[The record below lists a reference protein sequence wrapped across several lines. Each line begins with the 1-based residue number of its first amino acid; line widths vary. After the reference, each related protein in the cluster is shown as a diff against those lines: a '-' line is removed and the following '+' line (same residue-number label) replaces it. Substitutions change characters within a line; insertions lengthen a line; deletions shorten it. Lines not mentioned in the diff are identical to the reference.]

1 MLVGKRGALYSR
13 DLSTSDFCIVPPGGD
28 GWSSRV
34 DDAVRHGCIP
44 VIVMDNVH
52 MPFESTLDYAAFSLR
67 VPERQVEELDAI
79 LRAVPAERQRAMR
92 EAMRAVWTR
101 FTYAGSLVDDGFL
114 PASRPGL
121 SRGFLREHPVP
132 ALKKVV
138 SKAVGG
144 DGVAPDA
151 FDTLMAWLSGQHA
164 ETEIRRVRLA
174 VGAPG

>member
-1 MLVGKRGALYSR
+1 MSNVLAREGIARGPIDEQAVVADITARMSARLASRSLDLLINDCCFTEIKRLKAAKTSPDDPYLVLLKDARSR
-13 DLSTSDFCIVPPGGD
+13 L
-28 GWSSRV
+28 
-34 DDAVRHGCIP
+34 A
-44 VIVMDNVH
+44 
-52 MPFESTLDYAAFSLR
+52 YAR
-67 VPERQVEELDAI
+67 REELDAI

-144 DGVAPDA
+144 DGV
-151 FDTLMAWLSGQHA
+151 
-164 ETEIRRVRLA
+164 
-174 VGAPG
+174 